1 MRIGTEMN
9 SMMNSTESLL
19 DVAWTGIL
27 IVSAVIITAMLPI
40 ELWAGGGGTGTAVGF
55 STVANAGSGSGS
67 SLDTLFC
74 NVIGWFNGPI
84 GKGIATIALIVVGV
98 GALMGKVSWG
108 MAIIVGIGV
117 AIIFGATTL
126 VDALG
131 GAGSTDCDQ
140 GGMDGNKI

>member
-1 MRIGTEMN
+1 MRTKMN
-9 SMMNSTESLL
+9 ITNNNNQAIIDTL
-19 DVAWTGIL
+19 WTGL
-27 IVSAVIITAMLPI
+27 LVIAAAIATLLLPI
-40 ELWAGGGGTGTAVGF
+40 ELWAGGGGTGTVPATF
-55 STVANAGSGSGS
+55 QAGSGTGTGS
-67 SLDTLFC
+67 TLDTLFC

-131 GAGSTDCDQ
+131 GAGSTGCTE
-140 GGMDGNKI
+140 GGMTGNAI